1 MLSKT
6 QQGIKTLKLYTLK
19 FVHLRKKI
27 FSVAVVISYIKKEWE
42 EALVGFWKKGDKI
55 AAKEWWVVM
64 ANKMKESERTN
75 GLNYLKGETVKVV
88 L

>member
-1 MLSKT
+1 MY
-6 QQGIKTLKLYTLK
+6 I
-19 FVHLRKKI
+19 FAKKK
-27 FSVAVVISYIKKEWE
+27 FSVPIVIPYVKKEWE

-64 ANKMKESERTN
+64 TNKMEESERTN
-75 GLNYLKGETVKVV
+75 VLNYLKGETVKVV